1 MPILAFRLIS
11 HPRHVLGLI
20 RVVRPWA
27 AAGAIGFL
35 GLGLIWGLAFSPPD
49 YQQGETVRI
58 MYVHVPA
65 AWMALFVYSIMALAS
80 AAVLIWKNPVADVI
94 AKGSAPLGTGFALI
108 CILTGSLW
116 GRPMW
121 GAFWVW
127 DARLT
132 SVLILFFFYLGY
144 MALWFAIEDQ
154 AKAAR
159 AAAILALVG
168 FVNVP
173 VVKFSVDWWNTLHQP
188 ASVFTLQGPK
198 IHIDLLWPLL
208 LMGAGFAALYALLL
222 MLRVEAELLSR
233 RARTLR
239 YRRSQA

>member
-1 MPILAFRLIS
+1 MPAFALHHLT
-11 HPRHVLGLI
+11 HPRHFLGLI
-20 RVVRPWA
+20 RIVRPWA
-27 AAGAIGFL
+27 ALGAVGFIGS
-35 GLGLIWGLAFSPPD
+35 GLIWGLGFSPAD

-65 AWMALFVYSIMALAS
+65 AWMALLVYSVMALAS
-80 AAVLIWKNPVADVI
+80 AAALIWKNPIADMT
-94 AKGSAPLGTGFALI
+94 AKASAPLGAGFALI

-144 MALWFAIEDQ
+144 IALWFAIEDQ
-154 AKAAR
+154 SKAAR

-188 ASVFTLQGPK
+188 ASVFTLEGPK
-198 IHIDLLWPLL
+198 IHVDLLGPLL
-208 LMGAGFAALYALLL
+208 LMGAGFAALYVLLL
-222 MLRVEAELLSR
+222 VVRVEAELLSR